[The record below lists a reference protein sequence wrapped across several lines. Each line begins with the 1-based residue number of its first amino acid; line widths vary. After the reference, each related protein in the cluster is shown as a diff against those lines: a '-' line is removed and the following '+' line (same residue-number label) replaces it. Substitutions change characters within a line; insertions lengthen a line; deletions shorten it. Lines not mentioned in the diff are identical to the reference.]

1 MAAATERD
9 AMTARS
15 ASAPSCRPARLGKG
29 RPPAPRPPRE
39 PLTDALWV
47 GENAGMRYLCR
58 HCGTRVEQT
67 DAAWL
72 QICEIRETTSRW
84 VRRVLCQSCFLIRC
98 SMEKAVNAYRLKW
111 QHERV
116 WMRTQP
122 HLLRHWA
129 DLLETLPQYGA
140 PKDESNLH
148 MLRRLAPPEG
158 EPPAQRRPSLA

>member
-1 MAAATERD
+1 
-9 AMTARS
+9 
-15 ASAPSCRPARLGKG
+15 
-29 RPPAPRPPRE
+29 
-39 PLTDALWV
+39 
-47 GENAGMRYLCR
+47 MRYLCR
-58 HCGTRVEQT
+58 HCGARVELT
-67 DAAWL
+67 DAEWL
-72 QICEIRETTSRW
+72 QICEIRETTGRW

-129 DLLETLPQYGA
+129 DLLETLPHYGA

-148 MLRRLAPPEG
+148 MLRRLAPPED
-158 EPPAQRRPSLA
+158 EPPAQRRG